1 MITLETLNQTAFL
14 HLNADLSTPAWKVN
28 IAIVAAEYLI
38 YFIPV
43 FLVGL
48 WCWGS
53 KSQREL
59 ALKACIVAV
68 VALGINQ
75 ILGIVY
81 PHPRPFVIGL
91 GHPLITHAS
100 DSSFPSDHATI
111 FLALGLT
118 LLFANVRSAAG
129 WTTLFLG
136 SCVAWARIFLGVHY
150 PLDMAGAVAVVVAV
164 CLFINPIWSRVGES
178 ATEQAAKIYGTLF
191 ARPIAL
197 GWIRR

>member
-1 MITLETLNQTAFL
+1 MTTLESLNQTAFL
-14 HLNADLSTPAWKVN
+14 HLNADPSTPAWKLN

-38 YFIPV
+38 YLIPV

-53 KSQREL
+53 KVQREL
-59 ALKACIVAV
+59 ALRACIVAV

-81 PHPRPFVIGL
+81 PHPRPFVRGL
-91 GHPLITHAS
+91 GHTFISHAS

-118 LLFANVRSAAG
+118 LVFANVRSAAG

-136 SCVAWARIFLGVHY
+136 ACVAWARIFLGVHY
-150 PLDMAGAVAVVVAV
+150 PLDMAGAVGVVVAV
-164 CLFINPIWSRVGES
+164 CLFINPIWSRVGERV
-178 ATEQAAKIYGTLF
+178 TEQAEKIYGTLF

>member
-1 MITLETLNQTAFL
+1 MTTLETLNQTAFL

-38 YFIPV
+38 YLIPMV
-43 FLVGL
+43 LVGL
-48 WCWGS
+48 WFWGS
-53 KSQREL
+53 ALQREL

-75 ILGIVY
+75 ILGTVY

-91 GHPLITHAS
+91 GHTFITHAS

-118 LLFANVRSAAG
+118 LVFANVRSAAG
-129 WTTLFLG
+129 WTTLFFG
-136 SCVAWARIFLGVHY
+136 TYVAWARIFLGVHY
-150 PLDMAGAVAVVVAV
+150 PLDMAGAVAVVGAV
-164 CLFINPIWSRVGES
+164 CLIINPIWSRVGEK
-178 ATEQAAKIYGTLF
+178 ATAQGAKVYRALC